1 MQPGTEPGDPMEH
14 ADSQGPDGTAEE
26 LVAAHARSLER
37 AVAGEFE
44 RQTRRTPFATPAR
57 VAGLATTLLRNLGED
72 LLNDFLMMADRLSHD
87 APARKPPTGPGR
99 DEAGARAEWAMRRVS
114 EALVEGADE
123 LEAAAPAAM
132 RPRVAQALQICRVDF
147 EWRCRTALGLPS
159 PTGSGET
166 DLFDPAGIW

>member
-1 MQPGTEPGDPMEH
+1 MKPGTELTDPVEH
-14 ADSQGPDGTAEE
+14 PDCHGPDGTAEE
-26 LVAAHARSLER
+26 LAAAHARSLER

-57 VAGLATTLLRNLGED
+57 VAGLATALLRNLGED
-72 LLNDFLMMADRLSHD
+72 LLNDLLMMADRLSHD
-87 APARKPPTGPGR
+87 PPGHESAAKA
-99 DEAGARAEWAMRRVS
+99 DWAMRRVS

-123 LEAAAPAAM
+123 LEAASPAAM
-132 RPRVAQALQICRVDF
+132 RPSVAQALQICRVDF
-147 EWRCRTALGLPS
+147 EWRCRIALGLPS

>member
-1 MQPGTEPGDPMEH
+1 MQPGTEPSDPMEH

-72 LLNDFLMMADRLSHD
+72 LLNDLLMMADRLSH
-87 APARKPPTGPGR
+87 APLGP
-99 DEAGARAEWAMRRVS
+99 ESPAKAEWAMRRVS